1 MGPVFLKGA
10 VVTLRP
16 LERQSDFALCW
27 QWINDPGI
35 REWLASFLPVTE
47 REEEQFFSRERPN
60 DFLLAIVTGG
70 QEPRHIGNI
79 GAHRIHL
86 ADRTAELGIL
96 IGEPDEW
103 GKGYGT
109 DAVLTLARYL
119 FHELGLVKLVWQA
132 LSPNERSIRL
142 AKRCGFEV
150 EAVLKEEK
158 FRHGRRVDVVRLAM
172 FRSQFEAAWESHQER
187 MRNGGGA
194 VKASG

>member
-142 AKRCGFEV
+142 AKRCGFKE
-150 EAVLKEEK
+150 EAVLVAEK
-158 FRHGRRVDVVRLAM
+158 LRHGVFVDMVRLTL
-172 FRSQFEAAWESHQER
+172 FQPQFEEAWSAER
-187 MRNGGGA
+187 EPRKM
-194 VKASG
+194 ASG